1 MDVNL
6 NLNRLET
13 LRLGVIPHNTVD
25 EVFLEITE
33 PSEMSEFFKI
43 IDKPDIQLVPQN
55 YQRLCRTLGIS
66 GKDVLKIMPQEK
78 VRSQVK
84 ATIEGLQNALSDTED
99 QEYLAT
105 YLLVKR
111 FLLGLNRASVDKS
124 LSTAISDVEHET
136 VKSSLSSL
144 NPVEDGLCRRVDY
157 SMSNTATGRLT
168 VTSGPQI
175 LTIPADARK
184 HIKSRYPG
192 GKVLQ
197 IDLISAEPKFALHLC
212 GGDVP
217 SDVYQHIASTILE
230 GKVTRKEAKLIT
242 LCALYGQSTKNLAKQ
257 LPDSVNAREV
267 MQKTKRY
274 FQTDSLMS
282 RLKSEKRRGRI
293 RNAVG
298 RPITVPEGNPYLL
311 VSYYLQ
317 SSVAE
322 ASILMFSQFVEN
334 TDLTCDPLFVIH
346 DALIIDCDK
355 AASESLLSTSKFN
368 LLLGDWKFDAEVKR
382 VGE

>member
-6 NLNRLET
+6 NLSNLET
-13 LRLGVIPHNTVD
+13 LRLGTIPHSAVD
-25 EVFLEITE
+25 EVFLEIMS
-33 PSEMSEFFKI
+33 PSEMTEFFKI
-43 IDKPDIQLVPQN
+43 IEKPDIQMVPQN
-55 YQRLCRTLGIS
+55 YQSLCKTLGIS
-66 GKDVLKIMPQEK
+66 GKDALKIMPQEK
-78 VRSQVK
+78 VRTQAK
-84 ATIEGLQNALSDTED
+84 ATIEGLQNALSDIED

-105 YLLVKR
+105 YLSVKR
-111 FLLGLNRASVDKS
+111 FLLGLKRAAVDKS
-124 LSTAISDVEHET
+124 LRSAISDVEHET

-144 NPVEDGLCRRVDY
+144 NPGEDGLCRRVGY

-175 LTIPADARK
+175 LTIPSGSRK
-184 HIKSRYPG
+184 YIKSSYPG
-192 GKVLQ
+192 GEVLQ

-212 GGDVP
+212 GGEVP
-217 SDVYQHIASTILE
+217 SDVYQHIAGTILE

-274 FQTDSLMS
+274 FQTDALMS
-282 RLKSEKRRGRI
+282 RLKSEKRRGKI

-355 AASESLLSTSKFN
+355 AASETLLSTSKFN